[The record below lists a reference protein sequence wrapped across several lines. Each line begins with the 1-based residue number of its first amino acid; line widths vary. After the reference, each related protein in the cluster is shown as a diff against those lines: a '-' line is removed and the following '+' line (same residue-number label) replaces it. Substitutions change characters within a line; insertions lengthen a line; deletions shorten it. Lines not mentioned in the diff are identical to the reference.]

1 MKKGLIV
8 DDAAVMRMRLRD
20 ILSSK
25 YSIVAEAENG
35 KVALNMYR
43 QYKPDFVTM
52 DISMAEMNG
61 MEALKGL
68 LEEFPDAKIIM
79 VSAVGQKAQVFE
91 ALNMG
96 AKDFIIKPFE
106 PERVLLSI
114 ERLFG
119 N

>member
-35 KVALNMYR
+35 KQAVELYR
-43 QYKPDFVTM
+43 LYKPDFVTM

-61 MEALKGL
+61 MEALKAL
-68 LEEFPDAKIIM
+68 LTEFRK
-79 VSAVGQKAQVFE
+79 
-91 ALNMG
+91 L
-96 AKDFIIKPFE
+96 
-106 PERVLLSI
+106 
-114 ERLFG
+114 
-119 N
+119 